1 MSSTV
6 IKSGRRTHW
15 EQPYGKGLGS
25 PDVWKVLHEPAAL
38 AAQKGNCI
46 LGCIKREVASR
57 VMEVT
62 PSLLCPYETSSGVL
76 CPDRGPQ
83 YKKDRELMEQLQR
96 RPQRWWK
103 GWSTSPMKKGW
114 GSWACLAWR
123 RLWGDLTV
131 AFQYLKRAYKQ
142 EEKWLFTQSDKW

>member
-57 VMEVT
+57 VMEGT
-62 PSLLCPYETSSGVL
+62 PPLLCPYETSSGVL
-76 CPDRGPQ
+76 CPDLGSPGGKGSCWSVSRGGPW
-83 YKKDRELMEQLQR
+83 
-96 RPQRWWK
+96 RWTE
-103 GWSTSPMKKGW
+103 GRSTSPMKKGW